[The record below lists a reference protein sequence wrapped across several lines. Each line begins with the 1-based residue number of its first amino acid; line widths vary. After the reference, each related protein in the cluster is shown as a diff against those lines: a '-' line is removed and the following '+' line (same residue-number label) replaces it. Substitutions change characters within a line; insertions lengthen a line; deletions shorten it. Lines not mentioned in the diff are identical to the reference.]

1 MTSGSFPR
9 HARRSSVARRA
20 GRRAEPASV
29 HALAD
34 GDGAAAQLA
43 VRFDPLIHPVAIT
56 AHCVIGDQIRVPAAW
71 CTMAGC
77 QAAFADPTALG
88 EADNRARAV
97 AAGWAKDASGM
108 LACPNCQRDRPT
120 PAWWVPSREPGI
132 AGDHRLA
139 SSTARS
145 DGGTN
150 RSVPP
155 AGWGPPAAAQ
165 GRHHRTQWPRLLSA
179 LVSSRDGWT
188 ARARSPIPEAGT
200 MPGPARTSVPLHGQA
215 VHAAGSAGRHVRAR
229 HPGVTTGG

>member
-1 MTSGSFPR
+1 MTSGSFPGLDR
-9 HARRSSVARRA
+9 WPGVTSQ
-20 GRRAEPASV
+20 P
-29 HALAD
+29 LT
-34 GDGAAAQLA
+34 
-43 VRFDPLIHPVAIT
+43 RFDPLTQPLAIT
-56 AHCVIGDQIRVPAAW
+56 GQCVIGDQIRVAAE
-71 CTMAGC
+71 CCAIAEC
-77 QAAFADPTALG
+77 EAAFAEPAALG
-88 EADNRARAV
+88 ERDNRALAV

-139 SSTARS
+139 SSTARPA
-145 DGGTN
+145 GGTN
-150 RSVPP
+150 QSVPP
-155 AGWGPPAAAQ
+155 AVWGPPAAAH